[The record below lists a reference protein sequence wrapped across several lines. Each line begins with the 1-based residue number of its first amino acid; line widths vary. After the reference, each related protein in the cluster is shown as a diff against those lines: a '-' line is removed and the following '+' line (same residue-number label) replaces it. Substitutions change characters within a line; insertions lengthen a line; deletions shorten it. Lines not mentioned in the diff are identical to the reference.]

1 MPFGVS
7 RVAECDVQH
16 PTTIHAVKAKS
27 LDKEHVQKYLDDFLD
42 EYDRILTTTSVSSEG
57 STGLNA
63 YVGPRTTTISQLKR
77 LQRELRGL
85 PPVILEEDNTSAVVR
100 GSSSTPKNKKII
112 FDDDGDKKEEKNEER
127 KDTAEEIQPKYTKSS
142 ESESESNDSG
152 SVSESESEK
161 ISLKD
166 SKKRKA
172 DEIEENDEEEKT
184 HKKHEHKKH
193 EHKKHTKHSHKHKH
207 EEEE

>member
-42 EYDRILTTTSVSSEG
+42 DYDRILTTSAVSSEG
-57 STGLNA
+57 SMGLNT
-63 YVGPRTTTISQLKR
+63 YVGPKTTTISQLKR

-85 PPVILEEDNTSAVVR
+85 PPVILEEEEANPVV
-100 GSSSTPKNKKII
+100 SSISVPKNKKIV
-112 FDDDGDKKEEKNEER
+112 FDDDGETKGEKEEEK
-127 KDTAEEIQPKYTKSS
+127 KDNDDEIQPKYTESS
-142 ESESESNDSG
+142 ESESESNDSD
-152 SVSESESEK
+152 SVSEPENEQDGNESENNSIK
-161 ISLKD
+161 E

-172 DEIEENDEEEKT
+172 EEIEESEEEERK
-184 HKKHEHKKH
+184 HKKHEHK
-193 EHKKHTKHSHKHKH
+193 HKHKH
-207 EEEE
+207 ND